1 METPSA
7 SSSETPTSPK
17 LKESLVKKIIVAGLA
32 GAVTLF
38 FWSFVSH
45 EPLDW
50 HDSYHLRFKNE
61 EAVKA
66 VIEKE
71 SPEAGI
77 YMLPNPV
84 VEGKSAEEVQ
94 ALLEDAEE
102 QRKTGISLFAAVGIR
117 NGKSMIESLGFQFLG
132 SLVCSLIISL
142 LLCCQGQK
150 TFLQRILFVEMAALF
165 AFVGFMLP
173 SWNWY
178 SFSGTYMVVNLF
190 DTLLGWGLAGAV
202 IALVFKRSE
211 AG

>member
-1 METPSA
+1 M
-7 SSSETPTSPK
+7 
-17 LKESLVKKIIVAGLA
+17 KKIIVAGLA

-38 FWSFVSH
+38 IWSFVTH

-50 HDSYHLRFKNE
+50 HDSYHLRFNNE

-66 VIEKE
+66 VIAME

-84 VEGKSAEEVQ
+84 VDGKSAEEVQ
-94 ALLEDAEE
+94 VLMEDAEE

-150 TFLQRILFVEMAALF
+150 TFLQRILFVEMVALF
-165 AFVGFMLP
+165 AFVGFMVP
-173 SWNWY
+173 NWTWY
-178 SFSGTYMVVNLF
+178 GFSGSYILGNLF
-190 DTLLGWGLAGAV
+190 DTLLGWGLAPGSGLGTKISTPEELAH
-202 IALVFKRSE
+202 L
-211 AG
+211 